1 MVEAGADQVPEEK
14 LLEALELAHRE
25 IVKLCE
31 AQEELQARAGKPKWL
46 DHAVTERAR
55 RSRYGDE
62 IAQRISERGLHD
74 GRRVVEEIVAREVGP
89 LTHGLDRGRR
99 PARAPDADVARG

>member
-31 AQEELQARAGKPKWL
+31 AQEELRARAGKPKWL
-46 DHAVTERAR
+46 DGSVTERLDAAH
-55 RSRYGDE
+55 GEE
-62 IAQRISERGLHD
+62 IAAAIGQRGPPRRRRRRRGDRL
-74 GRRVVEEIVAREVGP
+74 A
-89 LTHGLDRGRR
+89 RGR
-99 PARAPDADVARG
+99 AR